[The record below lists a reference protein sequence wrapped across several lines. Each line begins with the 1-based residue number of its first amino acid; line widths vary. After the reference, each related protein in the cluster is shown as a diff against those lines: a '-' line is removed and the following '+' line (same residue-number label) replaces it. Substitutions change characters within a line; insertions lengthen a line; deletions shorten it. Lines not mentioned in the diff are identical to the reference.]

1 MSTVHPAR
9 RAEAGFTLIELM
21 VVVAIIGLLS
31 SIAIPQFNRAT
42 LRSRAAERATV
53 MTAVARA
60 MNDVIANGQKLPTS
74 PANWV
79 GVANPSGA
87 PASYKRRFDY
97 GAVGWTI
104 LPMVVEGDCYYS
116 YQFLAMDPG
125 GLGQNVTAS
134 VVATG
139 DLDGDGA
146 PSTKIVNY
154 DAIGYVLK
162 KNAELPPAGA
172 EDTVTFGTF

>member
-1 MSTVHPAR
+1 MTTATPAR
-9 RAEAGFTLIELM
+9 RAAAGFTLVELM
-21 VVVAIIGLLS
+21 VVVAIIGLLA
-31 SIAIPQFNRAT
+31 SISIPQFSRAT
-42 LRSRAAERATV
+42 LRSRAAERASV

-60 MNDVIANGQKLPTS
+60 MNDVIANGQKLPTA

-87 PASYKRRFDY
+87 PAAYKRRFDY

-125 GLGQNVTAS
+125 GLGQAVTATVMAS
-134 VVATG
+134 G

-146 PSTKIVNY
+146 LSTKLVNY

-162 KNAELPPAGA
+162 KSGEVPEAGA
-172 EDTVTFGTF
+172 EDIVSFGTF